1 MAKTG
6 REGLMREIVGFGAGI
21 VAGVAGTVL
30 LGTETGRQLRE
41 RLASEAE
48 PEIRSALEEWDPLLR
63 EAARAVRLIV
73 RDLEANADRVARYV
87 ATMAQE
93 GASDGEVDATSLE
106 TRFLASSPDEPG
118 REPTGDP
125 SEEDLEGSGA
135 PAPHDSADGP

>member
-1 MAKTG
+1 
-6 REGLMREIVGFGAGI
+6 MREVVGFAAGI

-30 LGTETGRQLRE
+30 LGTDTGRQLRE

-48 PEIRSALEEWDPLLR
+48 PEVRSALEEWDPLLR

-93 GASDGEVDATSLE
+93 GASDGETDAASFE
-106 TRFLASSPDEPG
+106 TRLLASSSPDGPG
-118 REPTGDP
+118 REPAGDP
-125 SEEDLEGSGA
+125 SDEDPKGFGA
-135 PAPHDSADGP
+135 PAPDDSADRA